1 MKAKDERKFSNK
13 AVSHLL
19 RSIEAAYLI
28 KNVNRFRTIAYQNAA
43 DTVEK
48 MTREIKDIWQEG
60 NLDKVPGIGQTIAGA
75 LDEYFKKG
83 RSKHFE
89 KALAGIPPTVFELMK
104 VPSIGPKKA
113 YKLTQE
119 FNLTNPKTV
128 FKDLKKLCE
137 ENKIAKLENFGTK
150 SQKAILKSLEIYE
163 KRAQIKERMPLPYAD
178 RLAKEVLEYMKN
190 NKKVKRADALGSLRR
205 EVATIGDIDIAVAA
219 KNKDAHEIVD
229 YFLKYPKKVSVDNAG
244 LKKASIVISPD
255 IRIDLRVQ
263 DEENYGPMLQ
273 YFTGSKNHNI
283 RLREYAQKKD
293 LSISEYGI
301 KDVKKRKTLKFKTE
315 EDFYKFLGFQYIPP
329 ELREGTNE
337 LEVALQGKIP
347 KLVELKDIKGDLHL
361 HSNYNIK
368 PSHDFGENSYSE
380 IYDKAKNLR
389 YRFVGF
395 SDHNPKISDLSQ
407 EQIISI
413 MKKRKEH
420 IDKEMSK
427 KNASLDYFIGL
438 ETDILPNGKVALPDK
453 ALEYVDYI
461 IVSVHSVFSMGIK
474 EMTERVLKALD
485 FPKVKILGHPTGR
498 LLGRREGYEMDWPKI
513 FEKCKKK
520 NIALEI
526 NSWPERLDL
535 VDTLVFEGLKYGV
548 KYVVSTDAHAVYQM
562 DNMFYGVSVARRGWA
577 TKNDIINT
585 LEKDKFKK
593 WLRG

>member
-28 KNVNRFRTIAYQNAA
+28 KNINRFRTIAYQNAA

-83 RSKHFE
+83 HSKHFE

-113 YKLTQE
+113 YKLAQE
-119 FNLTNPKTV
+119 FSLINTQTV
-128 FKDLKKLCE
+128 YKDLKKLCE
-137 ENKIAKLENFGTK
+137 ENKIAKLENFGPK
-150 SQKAILKSLEIYE
+150 SQEAILKSLEIYE
-163 KRAQIKERMPLPYAD
+163 KRVQIKERMPLPYAD

-219 KNKDAHEIVD
+219 KNKNAKEIVD

-244 LKKASIVISPD
+244 LKKASIIISPD

-283 RLREYAQKKD
+283 QLREYAQKKG
-293 LSISEYGI
+293 LSINEYGV
-301 KDVKKRKTLKFKTE
+301 KDVKTTKLRKFKTE
-315 EDFYKFLGFQYIPP
+315 EELYKFMGFQYIQP

-347 KLVELKDIKGDLHL
+347 KLAELNDIKGDLHI
-361 HSNYNIK
+361 HSNYDLK
-368 PSHDFGENSYSE
+368 PSHDLGENSYSE
-380 IYDKAKNLR
+380 IYDKAKNLG
-389 YRFVGF
+389 YEYVGF

-413 MKKRKEH
+413 MKKRKEQ
-420 IDKEMSK
+420 IDKKMSK
-427 KNASLDYFIGL
+427 KNASLDYYIGL
-438 ETDILPNGKVALPDK
+438 ETDILPNGKAALPEK

-474 EMTERVLKALD
+474 EMTERALKALD

-498 LLGRREGYEMDWPKI
+498 LLGRREGYEMDWTKI
-513 FEKCKKK
+513 FVKCKKN

-548 KYVVSTDAHAVYQM
+548 KYIINTDAHAVDQM
-562 DNMFYGVSVARRGWA
+562 DNMLYGVSVARRGWA

-585 LEKDKFKK
+585 LSLNDFKK
-593 WLRG
+593 WIGR